1 MKRIF
6 KYELPVMETQLLS
19 LPKKS
24 QVLSVGNQRENLV
37 LWAAVDLRTK
47 ETERHIILIG
57 TTGNSLPNLDNADFL
72 VTVLFDNGNFVTHV
86 FHEKVKE
93 GKR

>member
-19 LPKKS
+19 LPKNS

-37 LWAAVDLRTK
+37 LWATVNTQTK
-47 ETERHIILIG
+47 ESERHVIKIG
-57 TTGNSLPNLDNADFL
+57 TTGNPLPNVENANFL
-72 VTVLFDNGNFVTHV
+72 GTVLFANDTFVVHV
-86 FHEKVKE
+86 FHEKV
-93 GKR
+93 